1 MDSRSTPAPVAARV
15 ATFLAQPPLALEI
28 TLWVLLVAATIGMRI
43 YLCHLLPA
51 YFWSDDGNS
60 YAGPAFRWLDTGE
73 LVFDGRRGPIYTL
86 LIAFALNIFHSVL
99 GVIWIQ
105 HALNVLAILF
115 TVAAARIWWGRA
127 SALPL
132 FACGMALALY
142 GLPLHMGHLV
152 RNETMLFFFSS
163 VALSAWWLALKFDRL
178 GWFFLAALATT
189 LLGMTK
195 NVFVVFPLV
204 MVAGVLVFCGPGWRA
219 RGMRLA
225 MVVAGLA
232 LPIVALKI
240 HDLTAR
246 RVAIPE
252 PQAGILFFGRT
263 AQWTK
268 LDGGIE
274 QDLKEVIRADI
285 EDYRNLG
292 KLDNNIIIKRTAV
305 PHLWKVL
312 QARKQTPADLDRLC
326 RKFAMEA
333 IRDQPKA
340 FADQVL
346 GDLDTLHEDKGVK
359 NEFPSTKEI
368 IDARKSLRE
377 YAGPNRRLHPTMD
390 GERMDAILAEHEPA
404 KTFDFFH
411 DCLDRS
417 WLFQGTPAWHK
428 HRLSPVFFTGAALL
442 IVIGFTRGKGR
453 FFFLGIAAVWFS
465 NMVLLSTVG
474 RPLERYLMPLVPI
487 MFWAMSGAILVAW
500 RKLLEKA
507 GGLTPPPA
515 SPNTSVPQET

>member
-28 TLWVLLVAATIGMRI
+28 ALWVLLVAATAGMRI

-60 YAGPAFRWLDTGE
+60 YAGPAFHWLNTGE
-73 LVFDGRRGPIYTL
+73 LVFDGRRGPVYTL
-86 LIAFALNIFHSVL
+86 LIAAALKIFGTVL
-99 GVIWIQ
+99 SVIWIQ
-105 HALNVLAILF
+105 HVLNALAILC
-115 TVAAARIWWGRA
+115 TVAVARIWWGRA
-127 SALPL
+127 SVLPL
-132 FACGMALALY
+132 FACGVALALY
-142 GLPLHMGHLV
+142 GLPLHLGHLI

-163 VALSAWWLALKFDRL
+163 IALGAWWLALKYDRA
-178 GWFFLAALATT
+178 GWYFLAALSTT
-189 LLGMTK
+189 LLSMTK

-204 MVAGVLVFCGPGWRA
+204 LVAGVLVFCGPGWRT
-219 RGMRLA
+219 RGLRLG

-232 LPIVALKI
+232 LPVVALKI
-240 HDLTAR
+240 HDLTAK
-246 RVAIPE
+246 RVAVPE

-268 LDGGIE
+268 LDGGTD
-274 QDLKEVIRADI
+274 QDLKEIIRADI
-285 EDYRNLG
+285 ESYRRLP

-305 PHLWKVL
+305 PHLWKAL
-312 QARKQTPADLDRLC
+312 QARHQTPTDLDRLC

-333 IRDQPKA
+333 IRDQPQA
-340 FADQVL
+340 WGRQIL
-346 GDLDTLHEDKGVK
+346 GDLETLQLRAGVK
-359 NEFPSTKEI
+359 NEFPSDKQI
-368 IDARKSLRE
+368 IDAQKSLRE
-377 YAGPNRRLHPTMD
+377 YAGPNRRLHPTMEGD
-390 GERMDAILAEHEPA
+390 RMEAILASRLEGD
-404 KTFDFFH
+404 TFHFFH
-411 DCLDRS
+411 RCLDHS
-417 WLFQGTPAWHK
+417 WLFQDY
-428 HRLSPVFFTGAALL
+428 PVLFTTLALL
-442 IVIGFTRGKGR
+442 LVFLFTSGKTR

-487 MFWAMSGAILVAW
+487 MFWAMSGVLLGAW
-500 RKLLEKA
+500 LALLRVA